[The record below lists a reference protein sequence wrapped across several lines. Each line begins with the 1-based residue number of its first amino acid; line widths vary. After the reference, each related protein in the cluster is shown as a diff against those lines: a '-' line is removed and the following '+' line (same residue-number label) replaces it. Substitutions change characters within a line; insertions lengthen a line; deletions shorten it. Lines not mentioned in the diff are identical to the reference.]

1 MEAAALPFVP
11 AEAGVLISQLE
22 RLHPLVRAHSRAVA
36 VIGARVARVLGA
48 DDDAVRLA
56 GSVHDVGKLTIPR
69 SILDKPGP
77 LTSSEW
83 RLVRSHPAAGERL
96 LHASFADR
104 PEVLAAVRSH
114 HERWDGRGYPDGLA
128 GDDVPIAARIIAVAD
143 AFQAMLESRPYRPQR
158 RAAEALDEIEAHAGA
173 QFEPVCASA
182 LRLALEAD
190 VTR

>member
-1 MEAAALPFVP
+1 MEAAAQPLVP
-11 AEAGVLISQLE
+11 GVAGELIAELE

-69 SILDKPGP
+69 AILDKPGP

-83 RLVRSHPAAGERL
+83 RLVRLHPAEGERL
-96 LHASFADR
+96 LEASFTDR

-128 GDDVPIAARIIAVAD
+128 GGDVPLVARIIAVAD
-143 AFQAMLESRPYRPQR
+143 AFQAMLELRPYRQQR
-158 RAAEALDEIEAHAGA
+158 GPREALDEIEAHAGD
-173 QFEPVCASA
+173 QFEPACASA
-182 LRLALEAD
+182 LRLALDAD